1 MLENFKA
8 EQAANDIR
16 KKEYKK
22 EIDEL
27 VKDEQ
32 ERKFQNDNLD
42 KEIADLTIDHANE
55 IRDIEN
61 KNEKELIALRG
72 NINDKEHELSNLYND
87 INRQKEIETCLLT
100 YKQDLADK

>member
-1 MLENFKA
+1 MLKEHKEEEEA
-8 EQAANDIR
+8 DDTR

-42 KEIADLTIDHANE
+42 KEITDLTAEHANE
-55 IRDIEN
+55 ITDIQT
-61 KNEKELIALRG
+61 KNDKELTVLRG
-72 NINDKEHELSNLYND
+72 QINDKEHELSNLHSD
-87 INRQKEIETCLLT
+87 INRQKDIEGCLLS
-100 YKQDLADK
+100 YK